1 MADSEDR
8 ARSTDRRFTLAVALV
23 ALLPRLF
30 VALAWARE
38 PVWDGHYY
46 HFGALRIAAGLGYS
60 EDVLIHGHPVWK
72 PWCHYPVGYS
82 GLLGFVYRV
91 FGSGLAV
98 APVVNAVTGMLLVVV
113 VHRLA
118 RYYLSNDRAR
128 LAAAIVALHPGLIAY
143 SAVVMT
149 EPLAALLLTTAAWL
163 AARFGQRWTGMIAG
177 GLVLGLATLVR
188 PSTLLAAPLF
198 ALMGPKTWWRALA
211 RGAVATVMA
220 LLVVLPWSVR
230 NCRVMDGCA
239 LVSTNGGWNLAI
251 GAVYDSGRFE
261 TLRAA
266 DGCPVVT
273 GQVQQDRCWAKVGRD
288 AILRAPGRWLAL
300 MPKKLGHTWDHESF
314 AIEYLREADPASW
327 PEPRRVAARNLL
339 STFHR
344 LLMLVAALSIV
355 GFVGWR
361 PRKEGRSVA
370 QLGLAALF
378 VALGIY
384 ATADIRHPYY
394 WLPTLLPLL
403 ALLPLPGA
411 PPQGPVGRYLLALVA
426 ATNLTHAVF
435 FGDDRYHLVV
445 TPVLCI
451 LAAAALR
458 DTRKSANS
466 PFVTEEKPDP
476 TTGVP
481 PERESL

>member
-1 MADSEDR
+1 M
-8 ARSTDRRFTLAVALV
+8 TDRSARPLSADRGFTLAVALL

-38 PVWDGHYY
+38 PVWDGH
-46 HFGALRIAAGLGYS
+46 S

-82 GLLGFVYRV
+82 GLLGFAYRI
-91 FGSGLAV
+91 FGTGLAV
-98 APVVNAVTGMLLVVV
+98 APVINAVTGTLLVVV

-118 RYYLSNDRAR
+118 RYYLSRDRSR
-128 LAAAIVALHPGLIAY
+128 VAAAIVALHPGLIAY

-149 EPLAALLLTTAAWL
+149 EPLAALLLVTAAWL

-198 ALMGPKTWWRALA
+198 ALMGPQTWWRALA
-211 RGAVATVMA
+211 RGAVATLMA
-220 LLVVLPWSVR
+220 LLVILPWTAR

-261 TLRAA
+261 TLRAS

-273 GQVQQDRCWAKVGRD
+273 GQVQQDRCWATVGRN
-288 AILRAPGRWLAL
+288 AILRAPLRWLGL
-300 MPKKLGHTWDHESF
+300 MPKKLGNTWDHESF
-314 AIEYLREADPASW
+314 AIEYLREADPTSW
-327 PEPRRVAARNLL
+327 PEDRRVAARNLT
-339 STFHR
+339 SSFHR
-344 LLMLVAALSIV
+344 LLLFVASLSIV
-355 GFVGWR
+355 GFFGWR
-361 PRKEGRSVA
+361 PRRDTASLV
-370 QLGLAALF
+370 QLGLGALF
-378 VALGIY
+378 VGLGVW
-384 ATADIRHPYY
+384 ATVDIRHPYY

-458 DTRKSANS
+458 DSRKRAVSA
-466 PFVTEEKPDP
+466 P
-476 TTGVP
+476 TTLEQRSSSGAVP
-481 PERESL
+481 PREESL